1 MKTAVVGA
9 TGMVGRTMM
18 KVLEERNFPVS
29 QLLPAA
35 SEKSVGKEVIFNGK
49 PVKVVSVMEAVEAK
63 PEFAIFS
70 AGASTSKEWAPQF
83 AKNGTVVIDNSSYW
97 RMFQNIPLVVPEIN
111 SHVIKKGDRI
121 IANPNCSTIQ
131 MVMALAPLH
140 RKYKIKR
147 LVIATYQSVTGT
159 GVKAVTQMEN
169 ERAGIKGEMAYAH
182 QIDKN
187 CFPHGGTFQ
196 SDGYTTE
203 EQKLLDETRKILE
216 DQTIQVTATVVR
228 IPVVGGHSEAVNIEF
243 EKDFKIDDVIH
254 LLNKFPGVVVYDNP
268 AENKYPMPILA
279 HNKDEVFVGRIRRD
293 LSKEKCLNLWIVSD
307 NIRKGAATNAVQ
319 IAEYMAENKLI
330 LIPESWRV
338 HNKKIC
344 LKFIDCRDRSERMV
358 ETGLRRMVETGLRP
372 VSTDV

>member
-29 QLLPAA
+29 QMIPAA
-35 SEKSVGKEVIFNGK
+35 SERSVGKEVIFKGK
-49 PVKVVSVMEAVEAK
+49 AVKVVSVMEAVEAK

-70 AGASTSKEWAPQF
+70 AGASTSREWAPIF

-97 RMFQNIPLVVPEIN
+97 RMDKNIPLIVPEIN

-147 LVIATYQSVTGT
+147 LVVATYQSVTGT
-159 GVKAVTQMEN
+159 GVKAVAQMEN
-169 ERAGIKGEMAYAH
+169 ERAGIKGEMVYAH
-182 QIDKN
+182 PIDMN

-196 SDGYTTE
+196 PDGYTTE
-203 EQKLLDETRKILE
+203 EQKLIDETRKILE
-216 DQTIQVTATVVR
+216 DQTIMVTATVVR

-243 EKDFKIDDVIH
+243 ENDFNIEDVKR
-254 LLNKFPGVVVYDNP
+254 LLSQFPGVVVYDNP
-268 AENKYPMPILA
+268 SENIYPMPIHA
-279 HNKDEVFVGRIRRD
+279 HDKDEVFVGRIRRD

-319 IAEYMAENKLI
+319 IAEYMAANKL
-330 LIPESWRV
+330 
-338 HNKKIC
+338 
-344 LKFIDCRDRSERMV
+344 F
-358 ETGLRRMVETGLRP
+358 
-372 VSTDV
+372 

>member
-9 TGMVGRTMM
+9 TGMVGQTMIR
-18 KVLEERNFPVS
+18 VLEERNFPITE
-29 QLLPAA
+29 LIPAA
-35 SEKSVGKEVIFNGK
+35 SEKSVGKEIIFRGK
-49 PVKVVSVMEAVEAK
+49 AVKVVSVQDAVDAK

-70 AGASTSKEWAPQF
+70 AGASTSRDWAPVF

-97 RMFQNIPLVVPEIN
+97 RMFENVPLIVPEIN

-140 RKYKIKR
+140 RKYNIKR

-159 GVKAVTQMEN
+159 GVKAVAQMEN
-169 ERAGIKGEMAYAH
+169 ERAGIKGEMVYAH
-182 QIDKN
+182 SIDKN
-187 CFPHGGTFQ
+187 CFPHGGSFQ

-203 EQKLLDETRKILE
+203 EQKLIDETRKILE

-243 EKDFKIDDVIH
+243 EKEFDINEVND
-254 LLNKFPGVVVYDNP
+254 LLGSFPGVVVYDNP
-268 AENKYPMPILA
+268 TANQYPMPLMA
-279 HNKDEVFVGRIRRD
+279 HNRDEVFVGRIRRD
-293 LSKEKCLNLWIVSD
+293 LSREKCLNLWVVSD

-319 IAEYMAENKLI
+319 IAEYMAAKNLY
-330 LIPESWRV
+330 
-338 HNKKIC
+338 
-344 LKFIDCRDRSERMV
+344 
-358 ETGLRRMVETGLRP
+358 
-372 VSTDV
+372 

>member
-1 MKTAVVGA
+1 MKVAVVGA
-9 TGMVGRTMM
+9 TGMVGRTMI
-18 KVLEERNFPVS
+18 KVLEERNFPLS

-35 SEKSVGKEVIFNGK
+35 SEKSVGKEVIFKGK
-49 PVKVVSVMEAVEAK
+49 PIKVISVIEAVESK

-70 AGASTSKEWAPQF
+70 AGASTSGEWAPVF
-83 AKNGTVVIDNSSYW
+83 AKNGTVVIDNSSFW
-97 RMFQNIPLVVPEIN
+97 RMHKSVPLIVPEIN

-131 MVMALAPLH
+131 LVMALAPLQI
-140 RKYKIKR
+140 KYKITR
-147 LVIATYQSVTGT
+147 LVVATYQSVTGT

-169 ERAGIKGEMAYAH
+169 ERAGIKGDMAYAH

-243 EKDFKIDDVIH
+243 EKDFEIEDVIQS
-254 LLNKFPGVVVYDNP
+254 LSKFPGVVVYDNP

-293 LSKEKCLNLWIVSD
+293 FSKEKCLNLWIVSD
-307 NIRKGAATNAVQ
+307 NIRKGAATNAIQ
-319 IAEYMAENKLI
+319 IAEYMAANKLY
-330 LIPESWRV
+330 
-338 HNKKIC
+338 
-344 LKFIDCRDRSERMV
+344 
-358 ETGLRRMVETGLRP
+358 
-372 VSTDV
+372 